1 MSLIHTLLHPI
12 EELFAEHCVNYI
24 DNILTGQFLGL
35 FLHNRE
41 AIHYMRVL
49 LCKIEEMF
57 YA

>member
-12 EELFAEHCVNYI
+12 EELFAEHCVNHVY
-24 DNILTGQFLGL
+24 DVLTGQLFSL

-41 AIHYMRVL
+41 AIHHMRVL